1 MAMRPTPQTPAMAPT
16 PLDVPTGATTEAV
29 PSTVSMDLP
38 PSIQQLI
45 TMPTPG
51 VNEQAVGQITTGTVA
66 ANPQYPVLDF
76 RMQPSYEEG
85 GMIGP
90 QGMPVRPAGLQ
101 QQQASGPMN
110 PQMIDMQINDMLNN
124 NPEVVARVRAAIEA
138 GIQSGELS
146 QQGLNMAVQLA
157 EVVLQNPDMYPQM
170 RQFAIQR
177 GLIPAEDIPE
187 QYDQGLVIA
196 IIIAAKAMKADVQL
210 EGVQMNPEVGQVAPM
225 QGAQAGSMQQPPM
238 QEMEF
243 GGMVNGPS
251 HEKGGVRVKMR
262 GGGEIEVEGGE
273 YVIPKDIVKA
283 KGTEFFDKML
293 AQYQGEDNK
302 GTA

>member
-51 VNEQAVGQITTGTVA
+51 VNEQAVGQIPTGTVA

-76 RMQPSYEEG
+76 RMQPSYAEG
-85 GMIGP
+85 GMVGP

-110 PQMIDMQINDMLNN
+110 PQMVDMQINDMLNK

-138 GIQSGELS
+138 GIQSGELN

-210 EGVQMNPEVGQVAPM
+210 EDVQMNPEVGQVAPM
-225 QGAQAGSMQQPPM
+225 QGAQAGSMQQPPV

-243 GGMVNGPS
+243 GGLLVGPS
-251 HEKGGVRVKMR
+251 HDQGGIRVKMKN
-262 GGGEIEVEGGE
+262 GGELEAEGGE
-273 YVIPKDIVKA
+273 YVIPKKIVKR

-293 AQYQGEDNK
+293 AQYQDEENK

>member
-51 VNEQAVGQITTGTVA
+51 VNEQAVGQIPTGTVA

-76 RMQPSYEEG
+76 RMQPSYAEG

-110 PQMIDMQINDMLNN
+110 PQMVDMQINDMLNK
-124 NPEVVARVRAAIEA
+124 NPEIVARVRAAIEA
-138 GIQSGELS
+138 GIQSGELDP
-146 QQGLNMAVQLA
+146 QGLNMAVQLA

-177 GLIPAEDIPE
+177 GLIAAEDIPE

-196 IIIAAKAMKADVQL
+196 IMIAAKSMKADVQI
-210 EGVQMNPEVGQVAPM
+210 ESVQMNPEVGQVAPM
-225 QGAQAGSMQQPPM
+225 QTQPAQPV

-243 GGMVNGPS
+243 GGLVHGPS
-251 HEKGGVRVKMR
+251 HENGGVRVKMR
-262 GGGEIEVEGGE
+262 NGGEIEVEGGE
-273 YVIPKDIVKA
+273 YVIPKKVVDK

-293 AQYQGEDNK
+293 AQYQGETNK
-302 GTA
+302 GMA

>member
-1 MAMRPTPQTPAMAPT
+1 
-16 PLDVPTGATTEAV
+16 
-29 PSTVSMDLP
+29 
-38 PSIQQLI
+38 
-45 TMPTPG
+45 
-51 VNEQAVGQITTGTVA
+51 
-66 ANPQYPVLDF
+66 
-76 RMQPSYEEG
+76 
-85 GMIGP
+85 
-90 QGMPVRPAGLQ
+90 
-101 QQQASGPMN
+101 MN

>member
-51 VNEQAVGQITTGTVA
+51 VNEQAVGQIPTGTVA

-76 RMQPSYEEG
+76 RMQPSYAEG
-85 GMIGP
+85 GMVGP

-110 PQMIDMQINDMLNN
+110 PQMVDMQINDMLNK

-138 GIQSGELS
+138 GIQSGELN

-251 HEKGGVRVKMR
+251 HEDGGVRVKMR

-293 AQYQGEDNK
+293 AQYQGEGNK

>member
-51 VNEQAVGQITTGTVA
+51 VNEQAVGQIPTGTVA
-66 ANPQYPVLDF
+66 TNPQYPVLDF
-76 RMQPSYEEG
+76 RMQPSYAEG

-110 PQMIDMQINDMLNN
+110 PQMVDMQINDMLNK
-124 NPEVVARVRAAIEA
+124 NPEIVARVRAAIEA
-138 GIQSGELS
+138 GIQSGELDP
-146 QQGLNMAVQLA
+146 QGLNMAVQLA

-177 GLIPAEDIPE
+177 GLIAAEDIPE

-196 IIIAAKAMKADVQL
+196 IMIAAKSMKADVQI
-210 EGVQMNPEVGQVAPM
+210 EDVQMNPEVGQVAPM
-225 QGAQAGSMQQPPM
+225 QTQAPQPV

-251 HEKGGVRVKMR
+251 HEDGGVRVKMR

-293 AQYQGEDNK
+293 AQYQGESKK
-302 GTA
+302 GIA

>member
-51 VNEQAVGQITTGTVA
+51 VNEQAVGQIPTGTVA

-76 RMQPSYEEG
+76 RMQPSYAEG
-85 GMIGP
+85 GMVGP

-110 PQMIDMQINDMLNN
+110 PQMVDMQINDMLNK

-138 GIQSGELS
+138 GIQSGELN

-210 EGVQMNPEVGQVAPM
+210 EDVQMNPEVGQVAPM
-225 QGAQAGSMQQPPM
+225 QGAQAGSMQQPPV

-251 HEKGGVRVKMR
+251 HEEGGVRVKMR

-273 YVIPKDIVKA
+273 YVIPKKIVKR

-293 AQYQGEDNK
+293 AQYQDEENK

>member
-29 PSTVSMDLP
+29 PSSVSMDLP

-45 TMPTPG
+45 SMPTPG
-51 VNEQAVGQITTGTVA
+51 VNEQAVGQIPTGTVA
-66 ANPQYPVLDF
+66 TNPQFPVLDF

-101 QQQASGPMN
+101 QQQASGPLN
-110 PQMIDMQINDMLNN
+110 PQMVDMQINDMLNK

-138 GIQSGELS
+138 GIQSGELDP
-146 QQGLNMAVQLA
+146 QGLNMAIQLA
-157 EVVLQNPDMYPQM
+157 QVVLQNPDMYPQM

-177 GLIPAEDIPE
+177 GLMTAEDIPE

-196 IIIAAKAMKADVQL
+196 VLIAAKAMKADVQL
-210 EGVQMNPEVGQVAPM
+210 EDVQMNPDAGQVSPM
-225 QGAQAGSMQQPPM
+225 QMQPAQPM

-251 HEKGGVRVKMR
+251 HEDGGVRVKMR

-293 AQYQGEDNK
+293 AQYQGEAKK

>member
-293 AQYQGEDNK
+293 AQYQGEGNK

>member
-51 VNEQAVGQITTGTVA
+51 VNEQAVGQIPTGTVA

-76 RMQPSYEEG
+76 RMQPSYAEG

-110 PQMIDMQINDMLNN
+110 PQMVDMQINDMLNK
-124 NPEVVARVRAAIEA
+124 NPEIVARVRAAIEA
-138 GIQSGELS
+138 GIQSGELDP
-146 QQGLNMAVQLA
+146 QGLNMAVQLA

-177 GLIPAEDIPE
+177 GLIAAEDIPE

-196 IIIAAKAMKADVQL
+196 IMIAAKSMKADVQI
-210 EGVQMNPEVGQVAPM
+210 ESVQMNPEVGQVAPM
-225 QGAQAGSMQQPPM
+225 QTQPAQPV

-243 GGMVNGPS
+243 GGLVHGPS
-251 HEKGGVRVKMR
+251 HENGGVRVKMR
-262 GGGEIEVEGGE
+262 NGGEIEGEGGE
-273 YVIPKDIVKA
+273 YVIPKKVVDK

-293 AQYQGEDNK
+293 AQYQGETNK
-302 GTA
+302 GMA

>member
-51 VNEQAVGQITTGTVA
+51 VNEQAVGQIPTGTVA
-66 ANPQYPVLDF
+66 TNPQYPVLDF

-110 PQMIDMQINDMLNN
+110 PQMVDMQINDMLNK
-124 NPEVVARVRAAIEA
+124 NPEIVARVRAAIEA
-138 GIQSGELS
+138 GIQSGELDP
-146 QQGLNMAVQLA
+146 QGLNMAVQLA

-177 GLIPAEDIPE
+177 GLIAAEDIPE

-196 IIIAAKAMKADVQL
+196 IMIAAKSMKADVQL
-210 EGVQMNPEVGQVAPM
+210 EDVQMNPEVGQVAPM
-225 QGAQAGSMQQPPM
+225 QAQPAQPM

-251 HEKGGVRVKMR
+251 HEDGGVRVKMR

-293 AQYQGEDNK
+293 ASYQGETKK
-302 GTA
+302 GMA